1 MKIDS
6 IQKGSNV

>member
-6 IQKGSNV
+6 RY

>member
-6 IQKGSNV
+6 

>member
-6 IQKGSNV
+6 I

>member
-6 IQKGSNV
+6 AL